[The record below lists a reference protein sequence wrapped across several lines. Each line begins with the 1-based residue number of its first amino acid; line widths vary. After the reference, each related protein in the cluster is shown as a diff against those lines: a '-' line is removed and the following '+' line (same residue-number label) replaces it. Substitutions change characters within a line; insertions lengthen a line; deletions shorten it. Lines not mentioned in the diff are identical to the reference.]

1 MKIISMV
8 LLMLLLWL
16 LKLIIISLDVTTT
29 FLIEVRIIWQRWS
42 YSGVVFL
49 LGLKWIMVSMW
60 EKVVVILQIMIVVI
74 LATATAVAGCI

>member
-29 FLIEVRIIWQRWS
+29 FLIEVRIIWQRWG
-42 YSGVVFL
+42 YSGVVFM